1 MNIQLI
7 TSILYIAVAVPLLL
21 YVGFQR
27 AATPE
32 WLYNV
37 LYGLGLLVLVYSG
50 YYTIIGLYAKSS
62 SVWLSLIHLVLVAP
76 LLLWVGYAC
85 KKTEKPFYELF
96 LIAGFGARGYNIKN
110 IVINIDS
117 MKAKQ

>member
-1 MNIQLI
+1 MNMQLI
-7 TSILYIAVAVPLLL
+7 TSILYIIFAVPLLL

-32 WLYNV
+32 WVYNV
-37 LYGLGLLVLVYSG
+37 LYGIGLLLLVYSG

-76 LLLWVGYAC
+76 LLLWVGYAS
-85 KKTEKPFYELF
+85 KKTERPFYELF
-96 LIAGFGARGYNIKN
+96 LIAGFGALGYNIKN
-110 IVINIDS
+110 IVLNIDA

>member
-1 MNIQLI
+1 MNMQLI

-32 WLYNV
+32 WVYNV
-37 LYGLGLLVLVYSG
+37 LYGLGLLVLAYSG

-62 SVWLSLIHLVLVAP
+62 SVWLSLVHLVLVAP

-96 LIAGFGARGYNIKN
+96 LIAGFGALGYNIKN
-110 IVINIDS
+110 IVIAIDA